1 MKVHQMKSFSK
12 FENSRTLTENFFR
25 ESEEEKAI
33 GQICSDNKKCW
44 GIPSVVSL
52 SSGKLSQQLISILK

>member
-33 GQICSDNKKCW
+33 GQICSDNKKC
-44 GIPSVVSL
+44 
-52 SSGKLSQQLISILK
+52 